1 MAKNV
6 FISYASADQDTA
18 NKLVSEIE
26 RRGIPCWISSRNIRP
41 GEDYQRAIVTALEAS
56 GVVLL
61 LFSQHANESPEIP
74 KELALASKF
83 RKTIIPARVQDIVPS
98 GSFAYQITTA
108 QFIDLFRG
116 FEDKVQE
123 LCAYLAEELQIAEE
137 VRARLSSE
145 KKRKESKRKTMRLAI
160 AALVILLLVAGA
172 WMLGPKLK
180 NMMSGR
186 PSSSSSP
193 ATPTSAG
200 QPEAKPT
207 PQTLLR

>member
-1 MAKNV
+1 MGFRAG
-6 FISYASADQDTA
+6 Y
-18 NKLVSEIE
+18 
-26 RRGIPCWISSRNIRP
+26 RRGTSAR
-41 GEDYQRAIVTALEAS
+41 EDYQRAIVTALEAS